1 MKQLTITAIFALVA
15 LTSAAQ
21 VGQRYYGPE
30 KRPQSV
36 SQPLNGVFWGNARPL
51 GTWERDVQLQDQRQ
65 NRTLVLAAVSAAV
78 PAAWPVTGGIFI
90 VDTVITKIQR
100 RRNAHL

>member
-65 NRTLVLAAVSAAV
+65 NRVIVYAAVSALAPV
-78 PAAWPVTGGIFI
+78 TLPVTGGLFVVDMI
-90 VDTVITKIQR
+90 VTKIKR
-100 RRNAHL
+100 RKNAHL

>member
-1 MKQLTITAIFALVA
+1 MKQLALTLILALVA

-21 VGQRYYGPE
+21 TGQRYYGPQ
-30 KRPQSV
+30 RSLQSV

-65 NRTLVLAAVSAAV
+65 NRTLVLAAVSGAV